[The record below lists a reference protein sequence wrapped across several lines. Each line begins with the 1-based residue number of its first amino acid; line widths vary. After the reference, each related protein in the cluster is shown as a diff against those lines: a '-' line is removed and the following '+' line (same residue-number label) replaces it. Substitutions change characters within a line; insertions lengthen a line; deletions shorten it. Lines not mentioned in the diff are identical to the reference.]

1 MKLWLIALRF
11 FTAMSLLTGLG
22 YTFVVTGVARVVM
35 PAKAGGSLVLREGRI
50 VGSEWLAQK
59 FESPDYFWPRP
70 SAVDYSPQPSGGSNE
85 GPTSA
90 KLKSLVLE
98 RKAALTESRELAG
111 AADFPG
117 DLLFA
122 SGSGVDPHVSPEAA
136 LFQWPRVARARNLS
150 ASQSEN
156 LRRLVEAH
164 IEPRQWGF
172 LGEPRVNVLKLN
184 LEIDR
189 LFPSPRS

>member
-1 MKLWLIALRF
+1 M
-11 FTAMSLLTGLG
+11 
-22 YTFVVTGVARVVM
+22 
-35 PAKAGGSLVLREGRI
+35 
-50 VGSEWLAQK
+50 
-59 FESPDYFWPRP
+59 
-70 SAVDYSPQPSGGSNE
+70 DYSPQPSGGSNE

-98 RKAALTESRELAG
+98 RKTGLTESRELAG
-111 AADFPG
+111 AADFPE

-122 SGSGVDPHVSPEAA
+122 SGSGLDPHISPEAA

-150 ASQSEN
+150 AAQSEN

-164 IEPRQWGF
+164 VEPRQWGF